1 MYTKSKDKFKNK
13 LKGLT
18 SKEALERLNKDGF
31 NELNQKNKRLYKI
44 QPFIFI
50 LNLMLLEEFQYY
62 Y

>member
-31 NELNQKNKRLYKI
+31 
-44 QPFIFI
+44 IFYY
-50 LNLMLLEEFQYY
+50 LLLLFLLF
-62 Y
+62 